1 MYFFI
6 TQTQVD
12 SVCSHTE
19 VGLFDLG
26 SKDNG
31 SYSVCSNVD
40 LQSQRTLKAS
50 YDAAVAKMDEQLA
63 QLKKEK
69 QKNLELADQLQ
80 LSDLANIRAQQ
91 VGRSFHNVNIAMG
104 L

>member
-1 MYFFI
+1 M
-6 TQTQVD
+6 
-12 SVCSHTE
+12 
-19 VGLFDLG
+19 GLFDLC

-50 YDAAVAKMDEQLA
+50 YDAAVAQMDEQLA

-69 QKNLELADQLQ
+69 QKNLELSDQLQ
-80 LSDLANIRAQQ
+80 LSDMANIRAQQ
-91 VGRSFHNVNIAMG
+91 VTVDAQGDWPVFPQ